1 VVEGAFG
8 VVCPCPNFSQTAPA
22 RVPHGVS
29 TQKPEGTFVCMAT
42 QERFVPKKNNHKN
55 SENFLFSTKFKK
67 YKKSFT
73 FFKLNIFF

>member
-1 VVEGAFG
+1 VVEGDFG

-42 QERFVPKKNNHKN
+42 QERFVPKKKKKKNHKN
-55 SENFLFSTKFKK
+55 SENFLFSTKFEK
-67 YKKSFT
+67 YKKKFH
-73 FFKLNIFF
+73 IFQT

>member
-1 VVEGAFG
+1 
-8 VVCPCPNFSQTAPA
+8 
-22 RVPHGVS
+22 VPHGVS

-55 SENFLFSTKFKK
+55 SENFLFSTKFEK

-73 FFKLNIFF
+73 FFKLNIFLLVLLILVELLTITV